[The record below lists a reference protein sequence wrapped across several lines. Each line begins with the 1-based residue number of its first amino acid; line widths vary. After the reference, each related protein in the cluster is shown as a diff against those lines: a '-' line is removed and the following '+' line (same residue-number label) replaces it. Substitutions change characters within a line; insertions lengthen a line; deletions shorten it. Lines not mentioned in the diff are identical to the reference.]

1 LGFGHS
7 LKGSANSRTMQRL
20 IIFITLLF
28 SFYPVSSKYTAQ
40 EQSRP
45 VVNAVLFYSP
55 TCGHCHYVITEV
67 LPPLLKQYG
76 DQLNIV
82 GIDVTQAGGQVLFQ
96 SALKYFNLES
106 GGVPML
112 VVGDYYLVGD
122 IDIPEQFP
130 GLIEQ
135 YLALGG
141 VDWPAIPGL
150 ADVLVTPQPTEAPS
164 ATAATIQ
171 TITPM
176 VAVIST
182 VSPTSIVSTPTPK
195 IGLLLSG
202 SQTSH
207 LGGNFANDPLGN
219 SLAVVVLVMMILSL
233 VGAIIIFQRKHGTT
247 LTHPLAWVI
256 PILCVIGLAVAG
268 YLAYVE
274 STQVEAICGP
284 VGDCNT
290 VQQSEYARLFGII
303 PILIL
308 GMAGY
313 VSILLAWVIGRFANQ
328 RKSAYASL
336 TILVMTTFGV
346 LFSIYLTFLEPFVIG
361 ATCAWCLTSA
371 IIMTALLWISIFP
384 GKQAF
389 TSLFP
394 GEKHAFKRRSSR
406 CPF

>member
-1 LGFGHS
+1 MKLLRLLLVLFFVS
-7 LKGSANSRTMQRL
+7 IFLRTGLQ
-20 IIFITLLF
+20 
-28 SFYPVSSKYTAQ
+28 PVLAQ
-40 EQSRP
+40 TP
-45 VVNAVLFYSP
+45 VPNTVVHAVLFYSP
-55 TCGHCHYVITEV
+55 TCGHCQYVITEV
-67 LPPLLKQYG
+67 LPPIFEKYAGKLSM
-76 DQLNIV
+76 V
-82 GIDVTQAGGQVLFQ
+82 GIDISQSGGHALFLY
-96 SALKYFNLES
+96 ALKYFNLES
-106 GGVPML
+106 GGVPFL
-112 VVGDYYLVGD
+112 LVGD
-122 IDIPEQFP
+122 TFLVGSLDIPEKFP
-130 GLIEQ
+130 GLIEK
-135 YLALGG
+135 YLAQGG

-150 ADVLVTPQPTEAPS
+150 AEVLVTPQPTEIPG
-164 ATAATIQ
+164 ATAVTIQ

-182 VSPTSIVSTPTPK
+182 TLPSSVVSTPTPK
-195 IGLLLSG
+195 TGLLFTG
-202 SQTSH
+202 SQISH

-219 SLAVVVLVMMILSL
+219 SLAVVGLVIMILSL
-233 VGAIIIFQRKHGTT
+233 VGAIIVFQRTHGTT

-256 PILCVIGLAVAG
+256 PILCVIGLALAS

-303 PILIL
+303 PIGIL

-313 VSILLAWVIGRFANQ
+313 VSILFAWIIGRYANQ

-346 LFSIYLTFLEPFVIG
+346 LFSIYLTLLEPFVIG

-371 IIMTALLWISIFP
+371 IIMTALLWISILP

-394 GEKHAFKRRSSR
+394 GEKHAFKRRSPRRTIKSL
-406 CPF
+406 